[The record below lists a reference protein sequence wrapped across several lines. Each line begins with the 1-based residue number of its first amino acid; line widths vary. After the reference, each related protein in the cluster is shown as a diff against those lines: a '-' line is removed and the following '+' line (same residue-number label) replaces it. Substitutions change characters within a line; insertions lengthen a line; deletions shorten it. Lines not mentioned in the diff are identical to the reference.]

1 MTREEL
7 EKAVE
12 IITKRYKRLNS
23 KYIRMIAEQIKEIGE
38 LNAKSLNQIAEM
50 VRMSANITE
59 IIKELNQITSLTKKD
74 VNDIMKRIT
83 EDEVIDSRY
92 MPYYEEK
99 SGLPPESI
107 TLETAKQYVGS
118 DAVDRLRQTTLQIAA
133 QTDDRLDNLSNTTA
147 ISEPYKRAVDTA
159 VMAVT
164 EGVTSYTEAMRDTV
178 KQIGSAGMQV
188 VYESGYHRRL
198 DTAVRQNILDAT
210 GQLAQTS
217 AIMVGEALNYNAM
230 EISAHSMSAPDHEPV
245 QGRVFMVDEFYKL
258 QQNSSF
264 VDIDGHHYDAIRRPI
279 SEWNCGHFAYPF
291 DTRYSERKWTDEQL
305 KAMKDANEAGCKIDD
320 KKYSLYEVSQIMRR
334 IECDIRREKDTA
346 IAAQASGD
354 EQLRIDCQL
363 RINHLSELYKKITD
377 ASGLTPRRNRMV
389 VDGFRKAKIP
399 EKGGNDN
406 GRRKT
411 DH

>member
-23 KYIRMIAEQIKEIGE
+23 KYIRMIAEQIKAIGE

-50 VRMSANITE
+50 VRMNANITE
-59 IIKELNQITSLTKKD
+59 IIKELNQITALTKKD

-99 SGLPPESI
+99 SGLPSESI

-178 KQIGSAGMQV
+178 KRLGSAGMQV

-245 QGRVFMVDEFYKL
+245 QGRVFMIDEFYKL

-291 DTRYSERKWTDEQL
+291 DTRYSERKWTDEHL

-389 VDGFRKAKIP
+389 VDGFSKAKIP
-399 EKGGNDN
+399 EKGGSDN